1 MKIAK
6 AWLVFMLLLLPWVLA
21 QENVSQDVSPD
32 QNVPQDPG
40 VTPDSFLWGVDRAI
54 EQISLLLAADP
65 EAKAAKGLEIARE
78 RLLEVKAMAEA
89 KNLPALEKAQ
99 NEHSKTLLKV
109 KENIKSMADDDPE
122 AQLKNELKIEK
133 ELQEHEKEIKEVS
146 AKLKVKI
153 KVEGVLSAEQQ
164 AKLDEFLALLSES
177 AEDVKVEIKNKKES
191 TKVTI
196 KEKTG
201 KSEEEIEDDV
211 KKSEREQ
218 GIGEEIKVRA
228 ETVGGK
234 SFIKVDL
241 SFDTAATDK
250 EALLAEIVER
260 FSLNADTAAS
270 LLKVESEEVA
280 EEEAVE
286 EESERLQ
293 VKVKTEEDGSEVT
306 VKLRFSLNSTDTAR
320 IVNAVVERTQLTLG
334 QVESVWVV
342 KERSKEGRF
351 EIEVEIEDGEAEI
364 KIKTD
369 GGKAELVLNE
379 TDREKIVQEIA
390 AYLGISAEEVL
401 KVVTFKEET
410 KKETKKGS
418 FEEEADGKTEDEGD
432 DEDDDEDS
440 FEEESGSNVSGGNE

>member
-1 MKIAK
+1 MKK
-6 AWLVFMLLLLPWVLA
+6 YLVLVGLLLLLPVVLA
-21 QENVSQDVSPD
+21 QENEIVSE
-32 QNVPQDPG
+32 DPG
-40 VTPDSFLWGVDRAI
+40 VTPDSFLWGVDKAL

-99 NEHSKTLLKV
+99 NEHSKILLKV

-122 AQLKNELKIEK
+122 AQLENELKIEK
-133 ELQEHEKEIKEVS
+133 ELQEHEKEIEEVS

-164 AKLDEFLALLSES
+164 AQLDEFLASLSES

-211 KKSEREQ
+211 EKSEREQ

-234 SFIKVDL
+234 SFVKVDL

-260 FSLNADTAAS
+260 FSLDAENAAS
-270 LLKVESEEVA
+270 LLKVE
-280 EEEAVE
+280 EEAE
-286 EESERLQ
+286 DDEDRLQ
-293 VKVKTEEDGSEVT
+293 VKVKTGAEGSEVD
-306 VKLRFSLNSTDTAR
+306 VKLRFTINSTEESA
-320 IVNAVVERTQLTLG
+320 IVAALVERTQLTPE
-334 QVESVWVV
+334 QIEAVWRL
-342 KERSKEGRF
+342 KEEKQKEGKEI
-351 EIEVEIEDGEAEI
+351 EIEVEIEEGEAQVKVE
-364 KIKTD
+364 TD
-369 GGKAELVLNE
+369 SSEMEFVLEE

-390 AYLGISAEEVL
+390 SRLGISVEEVL
-401 KVVTFKEET
+401 KYAT
-410 KKETKKGS
+410 
-418 FEEEADGKTEDEGD
+418 FEEESEEKSKRTEEPETEEDEAGD
-432 DEDDDEDS
+432 EDEDS
-440 FEEESGSNVSGGNE
+440 EEEDEESGSNVSGNQ